1 MCELVYACEYGRC
14 ICVNWYMRAGMGGV
28 YVSIVCMGVVYTRM
42 SAWEWGAVCLRESG
56 WDTGSQGWATGTCVH
71 AE

>member
-1 MCELVYACEYGRC
+1 M
-14 ICVNWYMRAGMGGV
+14 NWYMRAGMGGV